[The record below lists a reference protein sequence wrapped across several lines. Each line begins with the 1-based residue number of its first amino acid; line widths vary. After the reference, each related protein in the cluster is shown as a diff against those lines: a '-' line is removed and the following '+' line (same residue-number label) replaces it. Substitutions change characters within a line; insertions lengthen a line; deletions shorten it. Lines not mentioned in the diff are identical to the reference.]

1 MARKVTTYV
10 YERKEWKGDKGAS
23 PMLVFPADLCPAWTR
38 VELRDPQ
45 GRSMAVWT
53 CYKVKDARGVQRG
66 QWVSDRDSKRKTNT
80 LNYDMR
86 YEEGTTITF
95 SEPFSESAEGRH
107 DVQPGASRAHQF
119 TLALQLRGS
128 GYTSEVAA
136 PIELDIEFD
145 FDIYEQRLG
154 IDEEGYRD
162 AVRAMIMKA
171 LSNTNSL
178 AVAARQ
184 LETKFVDELKARPI
198 HFEPESNEHSVRAR
212 CLSWEQ
218 HRLWLARKLLTK
230 DIHNGRTHAA
240 MIGREWLFEA
250 DMVPVREGQWAWRR
264 RVRDP
269 RGRAQ
274 GLDLV
279 GELRLA
285 ASQYQPGSELLFRF
299 RLSGLETTRLY
310 RNELVNAH
318 LGCVWALQAEW
329 AGEELKRTPLA
340 GERLEGL
347 PSLICRTSSI
357 AHGEAPHASVYIWG
371 P

>member
-1 MARKVTTYV
+1 M
-10 YERKEWKGDKGAS
+10 
-23 PMLVFPADLCPAWTR
+23 
-38 VELRDPQ
+38 
-45 GRSMAVWT
+45 
-53 CYKVKDARGVQRG
+53 
-66 QWVSDRDSKRKTNT
+66 
-80 LNYDMR
+80 
-86 YEEGTTITF
+86 
-95 SEPFSESAEGRH
+95 
-107 DVQPGASRAHQF
+107 
-119 TLALQLRGS
+119 
-128 GYTSEVAA
+128 
-136 PIELDIEFD
+136 
-145 FDIYEQRLG
+145 
-154 IDEEGYRD
+154 
-162 AVRAMIMKA
+162 
-171 LSNTNSL
+171 
-178 AVAARQ
+178 
-184 LETKFVDELKARPI
+184 
-198 HFEPESNEHSVRAR
+198 
-212 CLSWEQ
+212 
-218 HRLWLARKLLTK
+218 WLARKLLTK